1 MKGRGIIMN
10 LTLSMDAQLIND
22 ARAVAF
28 ERDQSLTEMIRSYL
42 KDVVNGWRLGRKA
55 KAQQLM
61 EMFRRNSVYIGKRD
75 WTRED
80 LYERR

>member
-1 MKGRGIIMN
+1 MN
-10 LTLSMDAQLIND
+10 LTLSMDAQLISD

-42 KDVVNGWRLGRKA
+42 KDVVNGWHLGRKA
-55 KAQQLM
+55 KARQLK
-61 EMFRRNSVYIGKRD
+61 EMFDRNSVYVGKRD

-80 LYERR
+80 LYER

>member
-1 MKGRGIIMN
+1 MN
-10 LTLSMDAQLIND
+10 LTLSMDAQLISD

-42 KDVVNGWRLGRKA
+42 RDVVNGWRLGRKA
-55 KAQQLM
+55 KARQLM
-61 EMFRRNSVYIGKRD
+61 EMFKRNSVYVGKRD

-80 LYERR
+80 LHERR

>member
-1 MKGRGIIMN
+1 MN
-10 LTLSMDAQLIND
+10 LTLSMDAQLISD

-42 KDVVNGWRLGRKA
+42 KDVVNGWHLGRKA

-61 EMFRRNSVYIGKRD
+61 DTIEKNSRNFGGIKWKREELYDRR
-75 WTRED
+75 
-80 LYERR
+80 

>member
-1 MKGRGIIMN
+1 MN
-10 LTLSMDAQLIND
+10 LTLSMDAQLIRD

-42 KDVVNGWRLGRKA
+42 KDVVNGWHLGRKA
-55 KAQQLM
+55 KARQLM
-61 EMFRRNSVYIGKRD
+61 EMFKRNSVYIGKRD

-80 LYERR
+80 LYER

>member
-1 MKGRGIIMN
+1 MN
-10 LTLSMDAQLIND
+10 LTLSMDAQLISD

-42 KDVVNGWRLGRKA
+42 KDVVNGWHLGRKA

-61 EMFRRNSVYIGKRD
+61 DAIEKNSRNFGGIKWKREELYDRR
-75 WTRED
+75 
-80 LYERR
+80 

>member
-1 MKGRGIIMN
+1 MN
-10 LTLSMDAQLIND
+10 LTLSMDAQLLND

-42 KDVVNGWRLGRKA
+42 RDVVNGWHLGRKA
-55 KAQQLM
+55 KARQLK
-61 EMFRRNSVYIGKRD
+61 EMFDRNSVYVGRRD
-75 WTRED
+75 WTREN

>member
-1 MKGRGIIMN
+1 MN

-42 KDVVNGWRLGRKA
+42 KDVVNGWQLGRKA

-61 EMFRRNSVYIGKRD
+61 EMFKRNSVYVGKHD

-80 LYERR
+80 LYERCQ

>member
-1 MKGRGIIMN
+1 MN
-10 LTLSMDAQLIND
+10 LTLSMDAQLLND

-28 ERDQSLTEMIRSYL
+28 ERDQSLTEMIRTYL
-42 KDVVNGWRLGRKA
+42 KDVVNGWHLGRKA
-55 KAQQLM
+55 KARQLK
-61 EMFRRNSVYIGKRD
+61 EMFNRNSVYVGKRD